1 MTELNWLFCFSGD
14 VNVLKIDLNFW
25 MILSCIAMTVP
36 LIFLSLIQKA
46 NIISCAV
53 LGAYAV
59 IIPIDHYIG
68 SNLKYIIVN
77 IVRRAT
83 VKDFRMAIIDPPFQT
98 RGVLLIIIFLL
109 QLVSYKLCMEEML
122 NKCTVCLCDSNFLK
136 LE

>member
-1 MTELNWLFCFSGD
+1 
-14 VNVLKIDLNFW
+14 VNVLKIDVNFW
-25 MILSCIAMTVP
+25 MILVCIALTVP

-46 NIISCAV
+46 NIIACAV

-98 RGVLLIIIFLL
+98 KGVLLIILILL
-109 QLVSYKLCMEEML
+109 QLVISYVWKKCSTNVLC
-122 NKCTVCLCDSNFLK
+122 VCVIVIF
-136 LE
+136 

>member
-1 MTELNWLFCFSGD
+1 
-14 VNVLKIDLNFW
+14 
-25 MILSCIAMTVP
+25 MTVP
-36 LIFLSLIQKA
+36 LIFLSLIRKA

-68 SNLKYIIVN
+68 SNLKYIVVN

-98 RGVLLIIIFLL
+98 RGVLLIIIILL
-109 QLVSYKLCMEEML
+109 SCKLCMEEML
-122 NKCTVCLCDSNFLK
+122 NKCTVCLCDRNFL
-136 LE
+136 

>member
-1 MTELNWLFCFSGD
+1 LFSGD
-14 VNVLKIDLNFW
+14 VNILKIDFNFW
-25 MILSCIAMTVP
+25 MIFGCIVITVP

-59 IIPIDHYIG
+59 IIPVDHYIG

-77 IVRRAT
+77 IIRRAT

-98 RGVLLIIIFLL
+98 RGVLLISIIL
-109 QLVSYKLCMEEML
+109 
-122 NKCTVCLCDSNFLK
+122 
-136 LE
+136 

>member
-1 MTELNWLFCFSGD
+1 MKKQFSACLYNLVLIGFILFSGD
-14 VNVLKIDLNFW
+14 VNILKIDFNYW
-25 MILSCIAMTVP
+25 MIFSCIVMTVP

-77 IVRRAT
+77 IIRRAT
-83 VKDFRMAIIDPPFQT
+83 VKDFRMAVIDPPFQT
-98 RGVLLIIIFLL
+98 RGVLPISIIL
-109 QLVSYKLCMEEML
+109 
-122 NKCTVCLCDSNFLK
+122 LK
-136 LE
+136 LISY